1 LRESNAVFSL
11 NLPDCHVHRSARS
24 DIAHTVFIALGF
36 RAVSSAH
43 RDASLTRRCPLA
55 RHCAGMPEDDDESR
69 VSQYRREAADLR
81 RAAEIVRDESL
92 REQLLSIAQQ
102 YEALADR
109 IERKRRRGSG
119 RSRAGRKKL

>member
-1 LRESNAVFSL
+1 
-11 NLPDCHVHRSARS
+11 
-24 DIAHTVFIALGF
+24 
-36 RAVSSAH
+36 
-43 RDASLTRRCPLA
+43 
-55 RHCAGMPEDDDESR
+55 MPEDDDEAR

-81 RAAEIVRDESL
+81 RAAEVVRDESL

>member
-1 LRESNAVFSL
+1 
-11 NLPDCHVHRSARS
+11 
-24 DIAHTVFIALGF
+24 
-36 RAVSSAH
+36 
-43 RDASLTRRCPLA
+43 
-55 RHCAGMPEDDDESR
+55 MPEDDESR

-109 IERKRRRGSG
+109 IERKRRGSG
-119 RSRAGRKKL
+119 RSRGGRKKL